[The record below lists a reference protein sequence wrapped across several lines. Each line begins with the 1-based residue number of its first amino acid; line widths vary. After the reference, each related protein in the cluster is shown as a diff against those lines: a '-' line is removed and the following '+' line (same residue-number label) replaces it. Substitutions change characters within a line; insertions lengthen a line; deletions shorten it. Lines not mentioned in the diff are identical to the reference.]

1 LSLASGAAIA
11 APPLK
16 NVPLPRP
23 RPHFVIA
30 KPSTTPSAPPSATSS
45 VAQNA
50 APSAA
55 PPNAVYQTASLAP
68 SASATLKDD
77 PAIAFASTTSTSE
90 ADLAA
95 VKHAIELA
103 RHNKPKDA
111 TEVEGRIADPLARKL
126 VEWAI
131 LRSDENGAEFSRFR
145 DFIAANPS
153 WPSLVMFRK
162 RAEAMLWQERAGLTT
177 IRAFTGDKPISGK
190 GRFAL
195 GRALLAQ
202 GDQAGAQ
209 AAIRDAWRTE
219 PLSNDAEQQILETFG
234 GLITRADEKAR
245 MNTKLYANENETG
258 MRAAHRLG
266 GDEPAIAKA
275 RIALNEKSSNAKALL
290 EALPASAQRDPL
302 VMLSRI
308 QLLRR
313 ADKIAEATELMMAAP
328 KEAVHIHDTDEWW
341 IERRLIARKL
351 LDLGEIKVAYQIA
364 RDAAPPSKENY
375 RVEHEFTAGWIALRF
390 LNDPAL
396 AAQHFARIGAGITNP
411 ISLAR
416 AGYWRGRAAEAM
428 GRAQEARGHYEQAA
442 RHNTAYYGQ
451 LARAKLGHSEI
462 VVAPS
467 PLSADRRAMAAR
479 SEVVRAAAILY
490 AIGERDLVIPIMADL
505 PERSQDHAA
514 LAALAELATHHDDAR
529 SVLLVGKAALG
540 RGLAF
545 DHYAFP
551 TFGLPRYSRIT
562 PEEVEPAVVYAIAR
576 QESAFNPRD
585 VSTANALGLMQ
596 VTPEAGRY
604 IAKKFNVG
612 YDQKRLLH
620 DNVYNMQIGAAELY
634 DDISGYNGSYI
645 LAFAGYNAGRG
656 RVKEWVE
663 RYGDPRNPDV
673 DPVDWVERIPFSE
686 TRNYVQRILE
696 NVQVYRTRFGGGTRL
711 MIEADIRRGAN
722 AN

>member
-30 KPSTTPSAPPSATSS
+30 KPSTTPSTTPSAPPSATSS

-258 MRAAHRLG
+258 MRAARSG
-266 GDEPAIAKA
+266 SG
-275 RIALNEKSSNAKALL
+275 
-290 EALPASAQRDPL
+290 
-302 VMLSRI
+302 M
-308 QLLRR
+308 
-313 ADKIAEATELMMAAP
+313 
-328 KEAVHIHDTDEWW
+328 
-341 IERRLIARKL
+341 
-351 LDLGEIKVAYQIA
+351 
-364 RDAAPPSKENY
+364 PS
-375 RVEHEFTAGWIALRF
+375 
-390 LNDPAL
+390 
-396 AAQHFARIGAGITNP
+396 FARAAGLST
-411 ISLAR
+411 
-416 AGYWRGRAAEAM
+416 M
-428 GRAQEARGHYEQAA
+428 GS
-442 RHNTAYYGQ
+442 TIPGQ
-451 LARAKLGHSEI
+451 SSE
-462 VVAPS
+462 S
-467 PLSADRRAMAAR
+467 S
-479 SEVVRAAAILY
+479 
-490 AIGERDLVIPIMADL
+490 
-505 PERSQDHAA
+505 
-514 LAALAELATHHDDAR
+514 
-529 SVLLVGKAALG
+529 K
-540 RGLAF
+540 
-545 DHYAFP
+545 
-551 TFGLPRYSRIT
+551 
-562 PEEVEPAVVYAIAR
+562 
-576 QESAFNPRD
+576 
-585 VSTANALGLMQ
+585 
-596 VTPEAGRY
+596 
-604 IAKKFNVG
+604 
-612 YDQKRLLH
+612 
-620 DNVYNMQIGAAELY
+620 
-634 DDISGYNGSYI
+634 
-645 LAFAGYNAGRG
+645 
-656 RVKEWVE
+656 
-663 RYGDPRNPDV
+663 
-673 DPVDWVERIPFSE
+673 
-686 TRNYVQRILE
+686 
-696 NVQVYRTRFGGGTRL
+696 
-711 MIEADIRRGAN
+711 
-722 AN
+722 